1 MSKPSRRT
9 PNNDEP
15 SENTQGE
22 DHIADG
28 GQTVES
34 DTAEQRR
41 RKLAAIRKAVDAGE
55 YDSEDVMDEA
65 LKSMLRHLDGD

>member
-1 MSKPSRRT
+1 MSKPSRRI

-34 DTAEQRR
+34 DAAEQRR